1 MSRRVLVVD
10 DEADVRVFLTVTLE
24 LAGFDVIEAGDG
36 VEALEL
42 ARANAPDLVLLDVM
56 LPRLDGMQA
65 LRRLRS
71 DPRTSH
77 LPVLLTT
84 ARTQR
89 EDVLQGLDAGAD
101 DCLTKPIDAD
111 VLVARVRA
119 ALRRSDQQRS
129 LSPLTG
135 LPGNERILTE
145 LAGRLERGEDVALLY
160 VDLDRFKPYNDHY
173 GFLRGDD
180 ALRALADLLRDVA
193 SEVGDAETF
202 VGHVGG
208 DDFVVVLAPDLAE
221 AVAEAVCSRFDA
233 IAPSLYDLEDRR
245 AGGIEV
251 ADRRGV
257 PQRFGLLSLSIGVA
271 MTIHGDTGPA
281 GAGERIAHHGELVT
295 VATEMKRY
303 AKSRGA
309 AGSAYAIDRR
319 HEHAPVHLEVEL
331 PE

>member
-10 DEADVRVFLTVTLE
+10 DEPDVRVYLTVTLE
-24 LAGFDVIEAGDG
+24 LAGFDVVEACDG

-42 ARANAPDLVLLDVM
+42 ARSNSPDLVLLDVM
-56 LPRLDGMQA
+56 MPRLDGMQA

-84 ARTQR
+84 ARAQR
-89 EDVLQGLDAGAD
+89 DDILQGLDTGAD
-101 DCLTKPIDAD
+101 DYLTKPIDAD

-119 ALRRSDQQRS
+119 ALRRADQQRS
-129 LSPLTG
+129 LNPLTG
-135 LPGNERILTE
+135 LPGNERILGE
-145 LAGRLERGEDVALLY
+145 LAGRLGRHEDVGLLY
-160 VDLDRFKPYNDHY
+160 VDLDQFKPYNDHY

-180 ALRALADLLRDVA
+180 ALRALADVLRDVA
-193 SEVGDAETF
+193 GEVGDAETF

-208 DDFVVVLAPDLAE
+208 DDFVVILAPDLAE
-221 AVAEAVCSRFDA
+221 GVAEAVCTRFDA
-233 IAPSLYDLEDRR
+233 IAPSLYDVDDRR

-271 MTIHGDTGPA
+271 TTTQRDIG
-281 GAGERIAHHGELVT
+281 HHGELVT

-303 AKSRGA
+303 AKSRTT
-309 AGSAYAIDRR
+309 AGSAYAVDRR
-319 HEHAPVHLEVEL
+319 NEHGTAVDLEVDL
-331 PE
+331 P

>member
-10 DEADVRVFLTVTLE
+10 DEADVRVYLTVTLE
-24 LAGFDVIEAGDG
+24 LAGFDVVEAGDG
-36 VEALEL
+36 IEALEL
-42 ARANAPDLVLLDVM
+42 ARSNAPDLVLLDVM
-56 LPRLDGMQA
+56 MPRLDGMQT

-84 ARTQR
+84 ARAQR
-89 EDVLQGLDAGAD
+89 DDVLQGLDSGAD
-101 DCLTKPIDAD
+101 DYLTKPIDAD

-119 ALRRSDQQRS
+119 ALRRADQQRS
-129 LSPLTG
+129 LNPLTG
-135 LPGNERILTE
+135 LPGNERILGE
-145 LAGRLERGEDVALLY
+145 LSGRLDRNEDVALLY
-160 VDLDRFKPYNDHY
+160 VDLDQFKPYNDHY

-208 DDFVVVLAPDLAE
+208 DDFVVVLAPELAE
-221 AVAEAVCSRFDA
+221 AVADAVCTRFDA
-233 IAPSLYDLEDRR
+233 IAPSLYDVEDRR

-257 PQRFGLLSLSIGVA
+257 PQHFGLLSLSIGVA
-271 MTIHGDTGPA
+271 MTTQRDIG
-281 GAGERIAHHGELVT
+281 HHGELVT

-303 AKSRGA
+303 AKSRA
-309 AGSAYAIDRR
+309 VSGSAYAVDRR
-319 HEHAPVHLEVEL
+319 HENEPPVDLEVEL
-331 PE
+331 P